1 MSTSLGSIS
10 TNRYSLHGAAAAL
23 LLALAPACS
32 SGADEF
38 PVGEAVAV
46 DVAQDR
52 VTLNRVTPQ
61 SRLQKCSQDPRVM
74 AGLVGTDVCAGA
86 DIFFRET
93 FGGNGR
99 TCGSCHP
106 MANNLTIDAPFLDQ
120 LHAQS
125 PLDPLFVAEFDPQL
139 SQLETVDLRASGAI
153 LENVDG
159 FEDPANK
166 FVSRAVNHLFSLQT
180 SMLRDPGDGTS
191 AAIVERTGWGGD
203 GAPGDGTLRFFL
215 DGAIKQHFTKT
226 LLRRDNVDFQL
237 PNDLERDLTD
247 AFQRNLGRLT
257 ELDLTRV
264 RITDAQA
271 EEGRRL
277 FIDPQRAG
285 RCNLCHSNAGA
296 NFIDTRLNRNFD
308 TFTRFE
314 SGDPPV
320 QGGTVNDEFFADG
333 GFDAVTPTP
342 TIEGS
347 VDSEG
352 NPVFTMNAL
361 GNGTFSVPPLIEAA
375 DTGPFFHN
383 NSSGPQIE
391 DAVNFYGGFF
401 FGISPAVQALDQ
413 RFGTPLEVLNADQAI
428 RIARF
433 LRVLNTA
440 FNTSLTIQRLEAVQ
454 VLIRQFQ
461 NGFVPVQRKLIE
473 LAIVEID
480 DALAVLQGAPITTI
494 QADVQTE
501 LTAAKTQA
509 LLALSATTHTD
520 RNTRVSNALNRTRT
534 GRGRLGT
541 NLTFLMGQ
549 ANLMF

>member
-1 MSTSLGSIS
+1 MFMLCHGGRKIWGSMGLLTVVLGCS
-10 TNRYSLHGAAAAL
+10 NAGED
-23 LLALAPACS
+23 APAI
-32 SGADEF
+32 
-38 PVGEAVAV
+38 EALDGFTQALT
-46 DVAQDR
+46 ATR
-52 VTLNRVTPQ
+52 TTPQ
-61 SRLQKCSQDPRVM
+61 TRLERCSQDPRVM

-106 MANNLTIDAPFLDQ
+106 AANNLTIDKPFIDQ
-120 LHAQS
+120 LHAQNNR
-125 PLDPLFVAEFDPQL
+125 DPLFVAEFNPQL

-159 FEDPANK
+159 FQDPTNK
-166 FVSRAVNHLFSLQT
+166 FVSRAVNHVFSLRT
-180 SMLRDPGDGTS
+180 SILRDPGDGTS
-191 AAIVERTGWGGD
+191 GAIVERTGWGGD
-203 GAPGDGTLRFFL
+203 GAPGNGTLRLFL

-226 LLRRDNVDFQL
+226 LLRRENVDFQL
-237 PNDLERDLTD
+237 PNDLERDLTA
-247 AFQRNLGRLT
+247 AFQLNLGRLN
-257 ELDLTRV
+257 ELDLPSV

-271 EEGRRL
+271 EAGRVL
-277 FIDPQRAG
+277 FLDPRRAG

-320 QGGTVNDEFFADG
+320 HGGTVNGEFFADG

-342 TIEGS
+342 AIAGS
-347 VDSEG
+347 VDSNG

-383 NSSGPQIE
+383 NSAGPRIE

-401 FGISPAVQALDQ
+401 FGISPAVAALDQ
-413 RFGTPLEVLNADQAI
+413 RFGAPLEVLNADQAI
-428 RIARF
+428 KIARF
-433 LRVLNTA
+433 LRVLNAA
-440 FNTSLTIQRLEAVQ
+440 FNASLTIQRLEAVQ
-454 VLIRQFQ
+454 TLIGRFQ
-461 NGFVPVQRKLIE
+461 NGFVPIQQKLVE
-473 LAIVEID
+473 LAIVEVD
-480 DALAVLQGAPITTI
+480 DALAVLQDADITPIQTDV
-494 QADVQTE
+494 QAD
-501 LTAAKTQA
+501 LSAAKAEAQ
-509 LLALSATTHTD
+509 LARSATTHTV
-520 RNTRVSNALNRTRT
+520 RNQRVSNALTRMRA

-541 NLTFLMGQ
+541 NINFLMGQ
-549 ANLMF
+549 SNLMF

>member
-1 MSTSLGSIS
+1 MRTSSDS
-10 TNRYSLHGAAAAL
+10 VPKNRCSLHGAAAVL
-23 LLALAPACS
+23 LLFAAACS
-32 SGADEF
+32 SATVETAPGDAVE
-38 PVGEAVAV
+38 VAEEAV
-46 DVAQDR
+46 
-52 VTLNRVTPQ
+52 TLTHVTPE

-106 MANNLTIDAPFLDQ
+106 MANNLTIDAPFIEQ
-120 LHAQS
+120 LHAQK
-125 PLDPLFVAEFDPQL
+125 PADPLFVAELNPQL
-139 SQLETVDLRASGAI
+139 SQLETEDLRASGAI

-159 FEDPANK
+159 FEDPPNK

-180 SMLRDPGDGTS
+180 SILRDPGDGTS

-203 GAPGDGTLRFFL
+203 GAPGNGALRFFL
-215 DGAIKQHFTKT
+215 DGAIKQHFTKN
-226 LLRRDNVDFQL
+226 LLRRVNVDFQL
-237 PNDLERDLTD
+237 PNDLERDLTA
-247 AFQRNLGRLT
+247 AFQRSLGRLT
-257 ELDLTRV
+257 ELNLPSV

-271 EEGRRL
+271 EEGRTL
-277 FIDPQRAG
+277 FLDPQRAG

-320 QGGTVNDEFFADG
+320 HGGTVNGEFFADG
-333 GFDAVTPTP
+333 GLDAVTPTP
-342 TIEGS
+342 TIPGS

-383 NSSGPQIE
+383 NSAGPQIE

-413 RFGTPLEVLNADQAI
+413 RFGAPLEVLNADQAI
-428 RIARF
+428 KIARF
-433 LRVLNTA
+433 LRVLNAA

-454 VLIRQFQ
+454 TLIRQFQ
-461 NGFVPVQRKLIE
+461 NGFVPIQQKLVE
-473 LAIVEID
+473 LAIAEID
-480 DALAVLQGAPITTI
+480 DALAVLQGAPVTTI
-494 QADVQTE
+494 QTDVQTE
-501 LTAAKTQA
+501 LTAAKAQA

-520 RNTRVSNALNRTRT
+520 RNTRVLNALTRMRT

-549 ANLMF
+549 GNLMF